1 MKVNSSERE
10 DRLARALRENLR
22 RRKARD
28 RALEKGDAEASAMEP
43 EPRPNKAG
51 NGE

>member
-10 DRLARALRENLR
+10 DRLSRALRDNLK

-28 RALEKGDAEASAMEP
+28 RALAEAGQAASAEAP
-43 EPRPNKAG
+43 EPRPNNAG
-51 NGE
+51 NSE